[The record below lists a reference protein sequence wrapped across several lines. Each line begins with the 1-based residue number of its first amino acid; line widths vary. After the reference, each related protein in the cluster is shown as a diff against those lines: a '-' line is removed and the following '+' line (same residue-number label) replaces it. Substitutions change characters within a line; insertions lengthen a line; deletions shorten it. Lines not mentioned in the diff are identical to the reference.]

1 MPSQLP
7 LISIVEDD
15 ASVRRALRRLLQSAG
30 YAVETFA
37 SGAEFLGSPVIGLPI
52 CLVLDIQLGDMTGF
66 EVREQLAAD
75 RATVPI
81 IFITAHDDV
90 ATRERVR
97 QSGVT
102 VYLRKPFEKSALLG
116 AIRTATLGEGRGG
129 GGP

>member
-1 MPSQLP
+1 MPSRLP
-7 LISIVEDD
+7 LIFIVEDD

-30 YAVETFA
+30 YSVETFA
-37 SGAEFLGSPVIGLPI
+37 SGAEFLDSPVIGRPI

-66 EVREQLAAD
+66 EVQGRLAGD

-102 VYLRKPFEKSALLG
+102 QYLRKPFEKSALLG
-116 AIRTATLGEGRGG
+116 AIRTAALGEDGG

>member
-1 MPSQLP
+1 MPSTLP

-37 SGAEFLGSPVIGLPI
+37 SGTEFFDSAAIGRTT

-66 EVREQLAAD
+66 EVQARLAGD
-75 RATVPI
+75 RAMVPI
-81 IFITAHDDV
+81 IFITAHDDA

-97 QSGVT
+97 QSGVAL
-102 VYLRKPFEKSALLG
+102 YLRKPFEKSALLG
-116 AIRTATLGEGRGG
+116 AIRTVALGDGASGG
-129 GGP
+129 AP